1 MADDVE
7 DSVNVPGM
15 AGDAEDGVNVPGMA
29 DDVEDSVNI
38 PGMADDAEDSV
49 NVPGMADDAEDSVNV
64 LGMEKNMLTAQK
76 IMEKEG
82 VIFDLDG
89 TLVDSMWVWK
99 QIDID
104 YLDKYNIS
112 HPKDLQEK
120 ISGMSFCETAVYF
133 KQRFAI
139 PDSVEE
145 MMETW
150 NRMAFD
156 SYQNKVKEKPG
167 ALAFL
172 QWLKEQGIKT
182 GIATSNSEVLVE
194 AVLKAR
200 GLDGYFQAVHTG
212 YEVERGKPAPDIYLL
227 VAKSL
232 GVPPEKCLAFE
243 DIPEGILAADAAG
256 MEVCA
261 VEDGFSAHLRQQKQ
275 ELARYYINDYRD
287 IFASETFYYRNE
299 EMRENESENEGK
311 LRVHH
316 L

>member
-1 MADDVE
+1 
-7 DSVNVPGM
+7 
-15 AGDAEDGVNVPGMA
+15 
-29 DDVEDSVNI
+29 
-38 PGMADDAEDSV
+38 
-49 NVPGMADDAEDSVNV
+49 
-64 LGMEKNMLTAQK
+64 MLTAQK
-76 IMEKEG
+76 ILEKEG

-104 YLDKYNIS
+104 YLGKYNI
-112 HPKDLQEK
+112 PYPADLQK
-120 ISGMSFCETAVYF
+120 NISGMSFCETAVYF
-133 KQRFAI
+133 KNNFAI

-145 MMETW
+145 MMDTW

-167 ALAFL
+167 ALEFL
-172 QWLKEQGIKT
+172 QWMKDHGIKM

-232 GVPPEKCLAFE
+232 RVSPEMCLAFE
-243 DIPEGILAADAAG
+243 DIPEGIMAANAAG

-261 VEDGFSAHLRQQKQ
+261 VEDAFSVRLREKKR
-275 ELARYYINDYRD
+275 ELSRYYIHDYRD
-287 IFASETFYYRNE
+287 I
-299 EMRENESENEGK
+299 EGI
-311 LRVHH
+311 
-316 L
+316 

>member
-1 MADDVE
+1 M
-7 DSVNVPGM
+7 
-15 AGDAEDGVNVPGMA
+15 
-29 DDVEDSVNI
+29 
-38 PGMADDAEDSV
+38 
-49 NVPGMADDAEDSVNV
+49 
-64 LGMEKNMLTAQK
+64 MLTAQK

-104 YLDKYNIS
+104 YLGQYGIS
-112 HPKDLQEK
+112 HPADLQEK
-120 ISGMSFCETAVYF
+120 ISGMSFYETAVYF
-133 KQRFAI
+133 KNNFAI

-145 MMETW
+145 MMDTW

-172 QWLKEQGIKT
+172 QWLKNHGIKT

-194 AVLKAR
+194 ALLKAR

-227 VAKSL
+227 AAKSL

-243 DIPEGILAADAAG
+243 DIPEGIMSARAAG
-256 MEVCA
+256 MEVCG
-261 VEDGFSAHLRQQKQ
+261 VEDAFSVGLRERKR
-275 ELARYYINDYRD
+275 ELSQYYIDDYRD
-287 IFASETFYYRNE
+287 IA
-299 EMRENESENEGK
+299 GI
-311 LRVHH
+311 
-316 L
+316 

>member
-1 MADDVE
+1 
-7 DSVNVPGM
+7 
-15 AGDAEDGVNVPGMA
+15 
-29 DDVEDSVNI
+29 
-38 PGMADDAEDSV
+38 
-49 NVPGMADDAEDSVNV
+49 
-64 LGMEKNMLTAQK
+64 MLTAQK
-76 IMEKEG
+76 ILEKEG

-104 YLDKYNIS
+104 YLGKYNI
-112 HPKDLQEK
+112 PYPADLQK
-120 ISGMSFCETAVYF
+120 NISGMSFCETAVYF
-133 KQRFAI
+133 KNNFAI

-145 MMETW
+145 MMDTW

-167 ALAFL
+167 ALEFL
-172 QWLKEQGIKT
+172 QWMKDHGIKM

-232 GVPPEKCLAFE
+232 GVSPEKCLAFE
-243 DIPEGILAADAAG
+243 DIPEGIMAADAAG

-261 VEDGFSAHLRQQKQ
+261 VEDAFSAHLRERKRDLSQ
-275 ELARYYINDYRD
+275 YYIRDYRD
-287 IFASETFYYRNE
+287 I
-299 EMRENESENEGK
+299 EG
-311 LRVHH
+311 L
-316 L
+316 